1 MSPRPALIVVG
12 LTAVLGL
19 LAGVIGEL
27 EKGPMAGIGMPV
39 ALALIAFVSAQGVW
53 KTSQSVA
60 ARRVARR
67 TDPLTGLPNGAQLRA
82 DAGLFLDKRATED
95 QRALLIFDLVG
106 FKKYNDAFGFACGDV
121 LLRRLAGKLVLAI
134 GDMGIPYRLRGAQF
148 AVVTTPDMSA
158 RVRTAATDALFET
171 GEGFMIRCAQGSVVI
186 PHVAVRDISE
196 ALKLADQE
204 VQSERA
210 ALRSSHGADEVS
222 AGSAMLEQSRGASS
236 SPYDITEV
244 AVSVGQCLGL
254 GSEELD
260 HLEMAVTLRDV
271 GMMAV
276 PGDILSSAGRL
287 GDDDWRFVQLHT
299 LVGERLLR
307 ANFGM
312 NHVASVVRSSHERW
326 DGGGYPDALAGE
338 DIPISARIVFV
349 CGAFQDMTTQRPHRP
364 ALTAHQ
370 ALLEVERCAGT
381 QFDPAVAAAFVGVFS
396 DRVDKQPGAQS
407 TPRAPGA

>member
-1 MSPRPALIVVG
+1 MSPRPALLVVG

-19 LAGVIGEL
+19 LAGVVGEL
-27 EKGPMAGIGMPV
+27 EQGPMAGIGMPV
-39 ALALIAFVSAQGVW
+39 ALAIIAFVSAQGLW
-53 KTSQSVA
+53 KTSRTVA

-67 TDPLTGLPNGAQLRA
+67 TDPLTGLPNGSQLRA
-82 DAGLFLDKRATED
+82 DAGLFLDKRTSQD

-121 LLRRLAGKLVLAI
+121 LLRRLAAKLVAAV
-134 GDMGIPYRLRGAQF
+134 GEMGIPYRLRGAQF
-148 AVVTTPDMSA
+148 AVVTTPDMSS
-158 RVRTAATDALFET
+158 RVRTAATDALFES

-210 ALRSSHGADEVS
+210 ALRSQGIDDVS
-222 AGSAMLEQSRGASS
+222 AGSAMLEQSRAESS
-236 SPYDITEV
+236 TPYDLADV
-244 AVSVGQCLGL
+244 ALAVGGCLGL
-254 GSEELD
+254 DSEELD

-276 PGDILSSAGRL
+276 PGDILASTGRL

-307 ANFGM
+307 SNFGM
-312 NHVASVVRSSHERW
+312 NQVAGIVRASHERW

-338 DIPISARIVFV
+338 DIPLAARIVFV

-370 ALLEVERCAGT
+370 ALLEIQRCAAS
-381 QFDPAVAAAFVGVFS
+381 QFDPAVVAAFVGVLS
-396 DRVDKQPGAQS
+396 DRVDTRAGAPTSPRTPGA
-407 TPRAPGA
+407 